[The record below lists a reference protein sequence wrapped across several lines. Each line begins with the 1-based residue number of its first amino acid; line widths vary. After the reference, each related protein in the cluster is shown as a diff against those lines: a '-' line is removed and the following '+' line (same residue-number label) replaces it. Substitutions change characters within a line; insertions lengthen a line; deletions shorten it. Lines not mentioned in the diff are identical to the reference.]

1 MTYFIKLFFYFTFM
15 SSSIVH
21 ASDTKA
27 GLPQLDLSTYPSL
40 MFWAVISLI
49 IGYFLMSF
57 LVAPNIKSILN
68 LRETNIQNDLVKAK
82 ASTQENEK
90 IKQEIIN
97 HQKDIKLKSQKLIN
111 EALSDSKLSIEKTEN
126 DITKKINSKISK
138 ADKNIQELQK
148 DIISDI
154 VNSADEI
161 IIEIVKK
168 FTNINHDK
176 ANLKQVVKAASK
188 NILTEK

>member
-1 MTYFIKLFFYFTFM
+1 MSYFIKLFFYFTFM

-90 IKQEIIN
+90 IKQEIID
-97 HQKDIKLKSQKLIN
+97 HQKDIKLRSQKLIN

-176 ANLKQVVKAASK
+176 TNLKQVVKAASK

>member
-1 MTYFIKLFFYFTFM
+1 MLYFIKLFFYFTFM

-90 IKQEIIN
+90 IKQEIID
-97 HQKDIKLKSQKLIN
+97 HQKDIKLRSQKLIN

-126 DITKKINSKISK
+126 DISKKINSKISK

>member
-1 MTYFIKLFFYFTFM
+1 MSYFIKLFFYFTLM

-49 IGYFLMSF
+49 VGYFLMSF

-90 IKQEIIN
+90 IKQEIID
-97 HQKDIKLKSQKLIN
+97 HQKDIKLRSQKLIN

-168 FTNINHDK
+168 FTNINYDK

>member
-1 MTYFIKLFFYFTFM
+1 MSYFIKLFFYFTFM

-57 LVAPNIKSILN
+57 LVAPSIKSILN

-90 IKQEIIN
+90 IKQEIID
-97 HQKDIKLKSQKLIN
+97 HQQDIKLRSQKLIN

>member
-1 MTYFIKLFFYFTFM
+1 MLYFIKLFIYFTFM

-57 LVAPNIKSILN
+57 LVASNIKSILN

-90 IKQEIIN
+90 IKQEIID
-97 HQKDIKLKSQKLIN
+97 HQKDIKLRSQKLIN
-111 EALSDSKLSIEKTEN
+111 EALTDSKLSIEKTEY
-126 DITKKINSKISK
+126 DIAKKINSKISK

-148 DIISDI
+148 DIISDL

>member
-1 MTYFIKLFFYFTFM
+1 MLYFIKLFFYFTFI
-15 SSSIVH
+15 SSSIVY

-49 IGYFLMSF
+49 IGYFLMTF
-57 LVAPNIKSILN
+57 LVTPNIKSILN

-90 IKQEIIN
+90 IKQEIID
-97 HQKDIKLKSQKLIN
+97 HQKDIKLRSQNLIN
-111 EALSDSKLSIEKTEN
+111 EALSHSKSSIEKTEH
-126 DITKKINSKISK
+126 DIAKKINSKISK

-148 DIISDI
+148 DIITDI
-154 VNSADEI
+154 VNNADGI
-161 IIEIVKK
+161 IIEIVNK
-168 FTNINHDK
+168 FTNIKHDK
-176 ANLKQVVKAASK
+176 ANLKKVLKTASK

>member
-1 MTYFIKLFFYFTFM
+1 MSYFIKLFFYFTFM

-57 LVAPNIKSILN
+57 LVAPSIKSILN

-90 IKQEIIN
+90 IKQEIID
-97 HQKDIKLKSQKLIN
+97 HQKDIKLRSQKLIN

-176 ANLKQVVKAASK
+176 ANLKQIVKAASK

>member
-1 MTYFIKLFFYFTFM
+1 
-15 SSSIVH
+15 
-21 ASDTKA
+21 
-27 GLPQLDLSTYPSL
+27 
-40 MFWAVISLI
+40 
-49 IGYFLMSF
+49 
-57 LVAPNIKSILN
+57 
-68 LRETNIQNDLVKAK
+68 
-82 ASTQENEK
+82 
-90 IKQEIIN
+90 
-97 HQKDIKLKSQKLIN
+97 
-111 EALSDSKLSIEKTEN
+111 LSDSKLSIEKTEN

>member
-1 MTYFIKLFFYFTFM
+1 MLYIIKLFFYFTFM

-90 IKQEIIN
+90 IKQEIID
-97 HQKDIKLKSQKLIN
+97 HQQDIKLRSQKLIN

-126 DITKKINSKISK
+126 DISKKINSKISK

>member
-1 MTYFIKLFFYFTFM
+1 M
-15 SSSIVH
+15 SH
-21 ASDTKA
+21 
-27 GLPQLDLSTYPSL
+27 
-40 MFWAVISLI
+40 
-49 IGYFLMSF
+49 
-57 LVAPNIKSILN
+57 
-68 LRETNIQNDLVKAK
+68 
-82 ASTQENEK
+82 
-90 IKQEIIN
+90 
-97 HQKDIKLKSQKLIN
+97 
-111 EALSDSKLSIEKTEN
+111 SKLSIEKTEH
-126 DITKKINSKISK
+126 DIAKKINSKISK

>member
-1 MTYFIKLFFYFTFM
+1 MLYFIKLFFYFTFM

-57 LVAPNIKSILN
+57 LVAPSIKSILN

-90 IKQEIIN
+90 IKQEIID
-97 HQKDIKLKSQKLIN
+97 HQQDIKLRSQKLIN

-138 ADKNIQELQK
+138 ANKNIQELQK

>member
-1 MTYFIKLFFYFTFM
+1 MSYFIKLFFYFTLM

-21 ASDTKA
+21 ASDTKT

-90 IKQEIIN
+90 IKQEIID
-97 HQKDIKLKSQKLIN
+97 HQKDIKLRSQKLIN

>member
-1 MTYFIKLFFYFTFM
+1 MSYFIKLFFYFTFM

-57 LVAPNIKSILN
+57 LVAPSIKSILN

-90 IKQEIIN
+90 IKQEIID
-97 HQKDIKLKSQKLIN
+97 HQKDIKLRSQKLIN

>member
-1 MTYFIKLFFYFTFM
+1 MSYFIKLFFYFTLM

-90 IKQEIIN
+90 IKQEIID
-97 HQKDIKLKSQKLIN
+97 HQKDIKLRSQKLIN
-111 EALSDSKLSIEKTEN
+111 EALSDSKLSIEKTEH
-126 DITKKINSKISK
+126 DIAKKINLKISK

>member
-1 MTYFIKLFFYFTFM
+1 MLYFIKLFIYFTFM

-57 LVAPNIKSILN
+57 LVAPSIKSILN

-90 IKQEIIN
+90 IKQEIID
-97 HQKDIKLKSQKLIN
+97 HQKDIKLRSQKLIN
-111 EALSDSKLSIEKTEN
+111 EALSDSKLSIEKTEY
-126 DITKKINSKISK
+126 DIAKKINSKISK

-148 DIISDI
+148 DIISDL

-176 ANLKQVVKAASK
+176 ANLKQVVKTASK
-188 NILTEK
+188 NILMEK

>member
-1 MTYFIKLFFYFTFM
+1 MSYFIKLFFYFTLM

-49 IGYFLMSF
+49 VGYFLMSF

-90 IKQEIIN
+90 IKQEIID
-97 HQKDIKLKSQKLIN
+97 HQKDIKLRSQKLIN

>member
-1 MTYFIKLFFYFTFM
+1 MSYFIKLFFYFTFM

-90 IKQEIIN
+90 IKQEIID
-97 HQKDIKLKSQKLIN
+97 HQKDIKLRSQKLIN

>member
-1 MTYFIKLFFYFTFM
+1 MSYFIKLFFYFTLM
-15 SSSIVH
+15 SSSVVH

-90 IKQEIIN
+90 IKQEIID
-97 HQKDIKLKSQKLIN
+97 HQKDIKLRSQKLIN

-138 ADKNIQELQK
+138 ADKNIHELQK

-161 IIEIVKK
+161 IVEIVKK
-168 FTNINHDK
+168 FTNINHNK

-188 NILTEK
+188 NIITEK

>member
-1 MTYFIKLFFYFTFM
+1 MLYFIKLFIYFTFM

-90 IKQEIIN
+90 IKQEIID
-97 HQKDIKLKSQKLIN
+97 HQKDIKLRSQKLIN

-168 FTNINHDK
+168 FTNINNDK
-176 ANLKQVVKAASK
+176 AKLKQVVKAASK
-188 NILTEK
+188 SILTEK

>member
-1 MTYFIKLFFYFTFM
+1 MLYFIKLFFYFTFM

-90 IKQEIIN
+90 IKQEIID
-97 HQKDIKLKSQKLIN
+97 HQKDIKLRSQKLIN

-126 DITKKINSKISK
+126 DMTKKINSKISK

>member
-1 MTYFIKLFFYFTFM
+1 MLYFIKLFIYFTFM

-57 LVAPNIKSILN
+57 LVAPSIKSILN

-90 IKQEIIN
+90 IKQEIID
-97 HQKDIKLKSQKLIN
+97 HQKDIKLRSQKLIN
-111 EALSDSKLSIEKTEN
+111 EALSDSKLSIEKTEH
-126 DITKKINSKISK
+126 DIAKNINSKISK

>member
-1 MTYFIKLFFYFTFM
+1 MSYFIKLFFYFTLM

-90 IKQEIIN
+90 IKQEIID
-97 HQKDIKLKSQKLIN
+97 HQKDIKLRSQKLIN

-126 DITKKINSKISK
+126 DISKKINSKISK

-176 ANLKQVVKAASK
+176 ANLKQVVKVASK

>member
-1 MTYFIKLFFYFTFM
+1 MLYFIKLFIYFTFM

-90 IKQEIIN
+90 IKQEIID
-97 HQKDIKLKSQKLIN
+97 HQKDIKLRSQKLIN

>member
-1 MTYFIKLFFYFTFM
+1 MSYFIKLFFYFTFM
-15 SSSIVH
+15 SSNIVH

-90 IKQEIIN
+90 IKQEIID
-97 HQKDIKLKSQKLIN
+97 HQKDIKLRSQKLIN

>member
-1 MTYFIKLFFYFTFM
+1 MSYFIKLFFYFTLM

-90 IKQEIIN
+90 IKQEIID
-97 HQKDIKLKSQKLIN
+97 HQKDIKLRSQKLIN

-126 DITKKINSKISK
+126 DIAKKINSKISK

-176 ANLKQVVKAASK
+176 ANLKQVVKTASK